1 MQFHFFQDVYQ
12 KKQPGTNIR
21 KKTHMITKVNI
32 INGKASA
39 ASINGAWGS
48 EGALSPLEGILGD
61 QAPEKIFRL

>member
-1 MQFHFFQDVYQ
+1 
-12 KKQPGTNIR
+12 
-21 KKTHMITKVNI
+21 MITKANM